1 MENFGFKI
9 GVFFFGFYLVIRID
23 QVLIA
28 IFLNN

>member
-9 GVFFFGFYLVIRID
+9 GVFFFGFYLVIRIY

>member
-9 GVFFFGFYLVIRID
+9 GVFFFGFYLVKRIY
-23 QVLIA
+23 QVLLA